1 MAKVLRALV
10 KSGILRA
17 EHGSKGGVLF
27 NRPPSEI
34 TLLAIVE
41 ACQGMIIGN
50 YCQEASNLDRTC
62 AFHRASVELRGA
74 IVNVLS
80 RWTLEQLAASPRPTG
95 RLPGQM
101 RCAMVGVRVIPRA
114 ANKSRPTTRTGA

>member
-17 EHGSKGGVLF
+17 EHGSKGGVVF

-41 ACQGMIIGN
+41 ACQGMIVGN
-50 YCQEASNLDRTC
+50 YCQDASNLGTTC

-74 IVNVLS
+74 IVKVLS
-80 RWTLEQLAASPRPTG
+80 RWTLEHLAASPRPTKE
-95 RLPGQM
+95 M
-101 RCAMVGVRVIPRA
+101 RCVMVGARVTPRA
-114 ANKSRPTTRTGA
+114 AKKSRPNTARTAG